1 MKRILP
7 LILAL
12 ATPMVV
18 SAQSSFYIK
27 LGGGYSFPLSSYDI
41 GTNSEQTLLRTINPE
56 TGAYVPAVITSDKE
70 VKGSHGT
77 GLNVSGAVGY
87 NFTEVVGVEITAN
100 YINGKE
106 YKTTALIQEITDDGN
121 TVTTTNRG
129 VSNMSLASTVMLVS
143 PSFRLTA
150 PGSLFRPYLSAGPL
164 LGFVNIKNEY
174 YGYSDYDGVNEETRH
189 EKFSGGLSIGMR
201 GALGVDI
208 RLSDAFALFS
218 EVAFN
223 SISYYPREKEIT
235 KYEVNGENK
244 LPAMTERD
252 RHTVYVKSISTDSRN
267 RERENVPDEPGKAI
281 RISFPVSN
289 VMANIGVR
297 LIL

>member
-1 MKRILP
+1 MRRILS
-7 LILAL
+7 LVLLAIPVL
-12 ATPMVV
+12 V

-27 LGGGYSFPLSSYDI
+27 LGGGYSFPLSSYDM

-56 TGAYVPAVITSDKE
+56 TGAYVPAIITKQKE
-70 VKGSHGT
+70 VRGSHGT
-77 GLNVSGAVGY
+77 GLNISAAVGY
-87 NFTEVVGVEITAN
+87 NFTDVVGVEISAN
-100 YINGKE
+100 YIDGKE
-106 YKTTALIQEITDDGN
+106 YKTSALTQDILDDGN

-129 VSNMSLASTVMLVS
+129 VNNMTSASTVMLIS
-143 PSFRLTA
+143 PSLRLTA
-150 PGSLFRPYLSAGPL
+150 PGGLFRPYLSAGPL

-174 YGYSDYDGVNEETRH
+174 YGYSDYDGVDEEIRH

-223 SISYYPREKEIT
+223 SISYYPKEKEIT
-235 KYEVNGENK
+235 KYEVNGEDK
-244 LPAMTERD
+244 LPAMAERD
-252 RHTVYVKSISTDSRN
+252 RRTVYVKSLSTDTRN
-267 RERENVPDEPGKAI
+267 RDLQNEADQPGKAI

-289 VMANIGVR
+289 VMATIGVR
-297 LIL
+297 LAL